1 MPACPLPPILHWTQ
15 TSGVHVTVLSI
26 RSVPF
31 SLPQA
36 IDASLETLRRYWAA
50 LRRAQNV
57 LPFADDLNVGQ
68 LSQFGPRLVVLEVRE
83 RPQRFRVDIVGTE
96 IEKEFGE
103 GLADRFI

>member
-57 LPFADDLNVGQ
+57 LPFADDLNVGHAIRPPARGSGSARAAST
-68 LSQFGPRLVVLEVRE
+68 LPRRYRRDGDRE
-83 RPQRFRVDIVGTE
+83 GVWRGASRQV
-96 IEKEFGE
+96 
-103 GLADRFI
+103 